1 MSKKKNEEVKEEI
14 LNNEE
19 VETETNKEDSELLKK
34 EEELKDLNDKYLRLL
49 AEYDNFK
56 KRTVKEKEAIYTDAS
71 ARVITELLVVL
82 DNLERALGTI
92 EDKECSIYKGM
103 EMILKQTQEVFE
115 KLGVLKIE
123 AVGSE
128 FNPELHNAVMHIE
141 DETLGENIIAEE
153 FLKGYTYKDKV
164 IRYSMVKVAN

>member
-1 MSKKKNEEVKEEI
+1 MSKKKNEEVTEEI
-14 LNNEE
+14 VNNEE
-19 VETETNKEDSELLKK
+19 VETEKKEDNELLKK
-34 EEELKDLNDKYLRLL
+34 EEELKELNDKYLRIL

-71 ARVITELLVVL
+71 ARVITDLLIVL

-92 EDKECSIYKGM
+92 EDKDGSIYKGM

-115 KLGVLKIE
+115 KLGVNEIE
-123 AVGSE
+123 AVGKE
-128 FNPELHNAVMHIE
+128 FNPELHNAVMHVE

-153 FLKGYTYKDKV
+153 FQKGYTYKDKV
-164 IRYSMVKVAN
+164 LRYSLVKVAN

>member
-1 MSKKKNEEVKEEI
+1 MSKKKNEEEI

-19 VETETNKEDSELLKK
+19 VEIETETNKEDSELLKK

-71 ARVITELLVVL
+71 KRVITELLVVL

-92 EDKECSIYKGM
+92 EDKDGSIYKGM

>member
-19 VETETNKEDSELLKK
+19 VEAETNKEDSELLKK

-71 ARVITELLVVL
+71 KRVITELLVVL

-92 EDKECSIYKGM
+92 EDKDGSIYKGM

>member
-34 EEELKDLNDKYLRLL
+34 EEELQVLNDKYLRLL

-71 ARVITELLVVL
+71 GKVITELLIVL

-92 EDKECSIYKGM
+92 EDKEGSVYKGM

-115 KLGVLKIE
+115 KLGVNKIE
-123 AVGSE
+123 SVGCE
-128 FNPELHNAVMHIE
+128 FNPELHNAVMHVE

-164 IRYSMVKVAN
+164 LRYSMVKVAN